1 MRIEHIETVACDAG
15 WRNYHY
21 LKVVTEGGVV
31 GWAEY
36 DEAFGTPGLTAVID
50 KLAPSL
56 IGKSAAQHEV
66 IYGQMAAMLRP
77 SPYGLSASA
86 QGAFENALLDAK
98 AKTLGIPCYELLGGK
113 HRDSVPVYWSHC
125 ATWRIAHPGHY
136 RPPIVDLAGVIKA
149 GQDAREL
156 GVSAVKT
163 NLFYDIE
170 SKPRQ
175 YHAGFGSP
183 YAPSLNYDKKLFG
196 SVRDHL
202 AALREGLGPDID
214 ILIDLN
220 FNGRTEGFVSMIE
233 ALRDFPLF
241 WVELDTYNPQ
251 AMAYIRQRSHAPI
264 AACETL
270 YGARQFL
277 PYLQAQ
283 SMDVA
288 IVDAVWNGVWQ
299 SMKIAALADTFD
311 VNIAP
316 HNFYSHQATMMNVHF
331 AAAAPNLRIMETDID
346 RLAWDDEIVT
356 HVPRIVNGAIEVPD
370 APGWGCDPIEE
381 ALRAHPPKAKAHLG
395 V

>member
-1 MRIEHIETVACDAG
+1 MRIEHIETFACDAG

-21 LKVVTEGGVV
+21 LKVVTEGGAV

-36 DEAFGTPGLTAVID
+36 DEAFGTPGLTAVIE
-50 KLAPSL
+50 KLAPKL
-56 IGKSAAQHEV
+56 IGKSVAQHEV
-66 IYGQMAAMLRP
+66 IYGQLAAMLRP
-77 SPYGLSASA
+77 APYGLSAEA

-125 ATWRIAHPGHY
+125 ATWRIAHPSHY
-136 RPPIVDLAGVIKA
+136 GPPIVDLTGVIKA

-163 NLFYDIE
+163 NLFYDID

-175 YHAGFGSP
+175 CFTGFGSP
-183 YAPSLNYDKKLFG
+183 YAPSLNYDKKLFS

-202 AALREGLGPDID
+202 TALRQGLGPDID

-220 FNGRTEGFVSMIE
+220 FNGRTEGFVNMIE

-270 YGARQFL
+270 FGTRQFL

-299 SMKIAALADTFD
+299 AMKIAALADTFD

-316 HNFYSHQATMMNVHF
+316 HNFYSHHATMMNVHF
-331 AAAAPNLRIMETDID
+331 AAAVPNLRIMETDID

-356 HVPRIVNGAIEVPD
+356 HVPRIINGSIEVPD
-370 APGWGCDPIEE
+370 TPGWGCDPIEK
-381 ALRAHPPKAKAHLG
+381 ALQAYPPKPKGHLF